1 MLVAATPDITISP
14 CPDCGSLIH
23 DADCRRVRLNRAL
36 NNLAVA
42 TETAIELLDNEDT
55 ASADD
60 AIAIVSDVL
69 DRLSDV

>member
-23 DADCRRVRLNRAL
+23 DVDCRRVRLSRAL

-42 TETAIELLDNEDT
+42 TEAAIELLDNEDT

-60 AIAIVSDVL
+60 AIAIVNDVL
-69 DRLSDV
+69 TQFSEV